1 MHNDHGNHD
10 DHDDRDRYSWTMNI
24 VCCTAA
30 PLDLPH
36 IFDDLM
42 AMMRMIIVIV
52 MPLLIIARWHL
63 WSFRELLMTIAP
75 SRTNLVTVKYFLLIC
90 RDDIEVDCDDY
101 NRLRWI
107 DYHRHGKRKIFLF
120 MFHFLF
126 AQCPKFGLCTFWLM
140 IFINS
145 HRHNH
150 SCHQYQ
156 CWFLCTHIHVVTNT
170 CLNLRFDRFR
180 VD

>member
-10 DHDDRDRYSWTMNI
+10 DHDDRDSDSCTMNI

-75 SRTNLVTVKYFLLIC
+75 SRTNLVIFKYFHTIC
-90 RDDIEVDCDDY
+90 RDDNEVDFVMIITDWDG
-101 NRLRWI
+101 LTII
-107 DYHRHGKRKIFLF
+107 DMEHKKLSFSCLISCL
-120 MFHFLF
+120 L
-126 AQCPKFGLCTFWLM
+126 KFGLCTFWWML
-140 IFINS
+140 FKNQY
-145 HRHNH
+145 RHNRPYH
-150 SCHQYQ
+150 EYQ
-156 CWFLCTHIHVVTNT
+156 FWFLCTYIHVITNT
-170 CLNLRFDRFR
+170 CLNLRFDRFG